1 MSAPPPLVVVMGVSG
16 AGKSVVGRALAHRL
30 GVAWADGDDLH
41 PAANVAAMRAGHAL
55 TDAQRL
61 PWLDAVGA
69 WLAAHRDS
77 GGVIACSA
85 LRRRYRDRLRTH
97 ADGLEFLL
105 LNGDPGLIAQRQGAR
120 RRGHFMPSS
129 LMPSQ
134 LALLDPLASDERGVT
149 LDVSANVEE
158 LVDTY
163 VAWRRS

>member
-1 MSAPPPLVVVMGVSG
+1 MSVPPPLVVVMGVSG
-16 AGKSVVGRALAHRL
+16 SGKSVVGSALARRL

-41 PAANVAAMRAGHAL
+41 PGESVAAMRAGRPL

-69 WLAAHRDS
+69 WLAEHEAA

-85 LRRRYRDRLRTH
+85 LRRGYRDRLRRH
-97 ADGLEFLL
+97 AEGIDFLL
-105 LNGDPGLIAQRQGAR
+105 LHGDPELVARRQRD
-120 RRGHFMPSS
+120 RRGHFMPAS

-134 LALLDPLASDERGVT
+134 LALLDPLDADEHGIT
-149 LDVSANVEE
+149 LDVSSSVEE

-163 VAWRRS
+163 VARRR